1 LDKNDATKGEH
12 CDMKARTTI
21 AAAAL
26 FAALFISA
34 LTIPARAADPA
45 PADSGSLS
53 AASDAAWNNVLDDI
67 DLRDVPLRD
76 ALTLIGRAANLN
88 LTATNEAAKTQV
100 TLRLDNVSAYDAVQ
114 ALCQTHGLF
123 FKKPTDGSISIVT
136 TVKEFQEGLTVF
148 REEKTAVFTL
158 LYPNAMDLAVAIR
171 DLYGN
176 RVQLSLGKES
186 VYDESNE
193 LSKRLSTFD
202 QINSRGQ
209 SFSNA
214 VTGGNNNSSNGS
226 SSSANST
233 NSGSTNLNGFS
244 QQGVT
249 QQPSGPQDIKDLT
262 ADQLTRLSNQLHQQG
277 AGLGVNAEALS
288 SLGQNSTPIYVTV
301 VNRNNQVVVRTSD
314 PGVLDE
320 ITSLKSKIDVP
331 TPQVLLEVKVLSVD
345 LTDGFNSVFDYQFGD
360 QHNTTGFSS
369 GDIGAPTAPSLT
381 IGGSG
386 EGSAPGAMNTTSL
399 VYQWVSDNFR
409 TRVQLLESH
418 NKVTELA
425 SPLLLVANNEVSQV
439 FVGRQIPIVQGYS
452 AGSATAGTNGSQ
464 SIITPPSPQTALQ
477 QVGTSLLITPNINAD
492 RTVTLRLVQEQ
503 SSVVPGGAT
512 IPVVVTTSSGNSL
525 TSTINDLPIDV
536 VSATTL
542 SGTLVAKDGLSLALG
557 GLIDETVTDQREEV
571 PILGQLPLL
580 GVLFRRQSTGRTR
593 SEVIVVIRPYVLST
607 PSEAE
612 EAGKRIVQASSLH
625 PKAPAL
631 FPPTSQ
637 PIGTMNTFTPDE
649 VLRPNPPHNELENIF
664 RFHSVLP
671 TDY

>member
-1 LDKNDATKGEH
+1 
-12 CDMKARTTI
+12 MKVSTTI
-21 AAAAL
+21 TVAAL
-26 FAALFISA
+26 SAALILFIV
-34 LTIPARAADPA
+34 TIPVHAADPV
-45 PADSGSLS
+45 PAGVTT
-53 AASDAAWNNVLDDI
+53 ASDAAWTNVLDDV

-88 LTATNEAAKTQV
+88 IAATNDAAQARV
-100 TLRLDNVSAYDAVQ
+100 TLRLRNVTAYDAVQ

-123 FKKPTDGSISIVT
+123 FKKPTDGSIAIVT
-136 TVKEFQEGLTVF
+136 TVKEFQGGLTVF
-148 REEKTAVFTL
+148 REEKTTVYTL
-158 LYPNAMDLAVAIR
+158 LYPNAMDLAVAIH
-171 DLYGN
+171 DLYGD
-176 RVQLSLGKES
+176 RVQLSLGKEGI
-186 VYDESNE
+186 YDESGE
-193 LSKRLSTFD
+193 LSRRLTTFD

-209 SFSNA
+209 QFS
-214 VTGGNNNSSNGS
+214 TGSAGNNSSSSNNNSNSSSNSSNTNGS
-226 SSSANST
+226 SNTLNS
-233 NSGSTNLNGFS
+233 FS
-244 QQGVT
+244 QQGSS
-249 QQPSGPQDIKDLT
+249 QQAASPQDIKNLT

-277 AGLGVNAEALS
+277 AGLGVSGEALD
-288 SLGQNSTPIYVTV
+288 SLGQNTTPIYVTV
-301 VNRNNQVVVRTSD
+301 INRNNQVVVRTSD
-314 PGVLDE
+314 PSVLDE
-320 ITSLKSKIDVP
+320 ISSLKSKIDVP

-345 LTDGFNSVFDYQFGD
+345 LTDGFNSIFDYQFGD

-369 GDIGAPTAPSLT
+369 GDIEAPTAPSLT

-386 EGSAPGAMNTTSL
+386 EGASPGSLNTTSL

-409 TRVQLLESH
+409 TRVQMLESH

-425 SPLLLVANNEVSQV
+425 SPMLLVANNEVSQI

-452 AGSATAGTNGSQ
+452 AGSASAGAIGSQ
-464 SIITPPSPQTALQ
+464 SIVVPPSPQTSLQ

-512 IPVVVTTSSGNSL
+512 IPVVVTTSNGSAL
-525 TSTINDLPIDV
+525 TTTINDLPIDV

-571 PILGQLPLL
+571 PVLGQLPLL
-580 GVLFRRQSTGRTR
+580 GILFRRQTTGRTR

-612 EAGKRIVQASSLH
+612 AAGKRLVQASSLH
-625 PKAPAL
+625 PKSPDL

-637 PIGTMNTFTPDE
+637 PIGTMKTFNPDE
-649 VLRPNPPHNELENIF
+649 VLRPNPPHNALENIF